1 MLHFMSAMLHFM
13 CVHVHPL
20 IVVSRYRYSQLQTS
34 ENYSILKINVGPN
47 ICKPVLHPAFFNIVQ
62 RHVALCERHV
72 ALHERHLAVHVRNL
86 AFYAGLNLHDQ
97 YLQAHVPVN
106 KTN

>member
-1 MLHFMSAMLHFM
+1 MLPFMSAMLHFMSAMSHFM

-20 IVVSRYRYSQLQTS
+20 IVVSCYRYSQLQTG
-34 ENYSILKINVGPN
+34 ENDSILKINVGPN
-47 ICKPVLHPAFFNIVQ
+47 ICKPVLHPAISNIVQ
-62 RHVALCERHV
+62 RHVALHERHV
-72 ALHERHLAVHVRNL
+72 AAHVRNL
-86 AFYAGLNLHDQ
+86 ALHAGLNLHDQ